1 MKLQDALDAPTGG
14 VYRHKAVTSGGL
26 AVPDSE
32 NRRVVRIAIKNAR
45 DKLAFLKSVAEAL
58 QFPSYFGQNWDAFY
72 DCLTDLAQRAGDSL
86 VIAFDD
92 LSGFARVDPDEFDSA
107 VDALRDAVEYWDGK
121 GSRLIVLI
129 GIDEPLLATE
139 LPEISVR

>member
-1 MKLQDALDAPTGG
+1 MRLEDALDAPSGG
-14 VYRHKAVTSGGL
+14 VYRHKAVASGGP
-26 AVPDSE
+26 AIPGWE
-32 NRRVVRIAIKNAR
+32 NRRVVRIAVRNAR
-45 DKLAFLKSVAEAL
+45 DKLAFLKLTAQAL

-92 LSGFARVDPDEFDSA
+92 LSGFARVNPDEFDSA
-107 VDALRDAVEYWDGK
+107 VDALRDAVEHWDGK

>member
-139 LPEISVR
+139 LPEISAR